1 MIRAIEEL
9 SINAWPALQT
19 LVYDGWVLRFADG
32 HTKRA
37 NSVNPLY
44 PSSLDVQDKIG
55 TCEQIYG
62 SRGLNVIFKMT
73 SAVHPED
80 LDAHL
85 AARGYRVDSLTSVQ
99 TLSLGDRDDPPAP
112 SARLAESLT
121 DEWLSAYCRMSGVDG
136 QRAPVLGRMLGNIIP
151 ARCFAS
157 LHDGER
163 AIACGLAVTQDGFT
177 GLYDIVTDREFRGR
191 GYGQQLVLNLLVWG
205 TRQGAHTA
213 YLQVM
218 LDNMPALR
226 LYAGLGFREIYRY
239 WYRIKS

>member
-44 PSSLDVQDKIG
+44 PSRLDVQDKIG
-55 TCEQIYG
+55 PCERIYG
-62 SRGLNVIFKMT
+62 SRGLNVIFRMT
-73 SAVHPED
+73 SAVRPED

-99 TLSLGDRDDPPAP
+99 TLSLGDRDDPAAP
-112 SARLAESLT
+112 SARLSESLT
-121 DEWLSAYCRMSGVDG
+121 AEWLLAYCRMSGVDG

-163 AIACGLAVTQDGFT
+163 AIACGLAVTQDGFPACT
-177 GLYDIVTDREFRGR
+177 ISSP
-191 GYGQQLVLNLLVWG
+191 
-205 TRQGAHTA
+205 TA
-213 YLQVM
+213 NSGGEGM
-218 LDNMPALR
+218 
-226 LYAGLGFREIYRY
+226 GSS
-239 WYRIKS
+239 WC